1 MTLEPEEKNFGSYLA
16 YFRHQ
21 TKDKSGKALSQENFA
36 LAMYEIDNTVLFTG
50 DQIYKWEKGKSTFR
64 PSDRLKLLTI
74 LQVLVKYKGIKT
86 ISEASMLVHFSG
98 LKALE
103 EQEIANLHLVNPIT
117 DYFSQEKPA
126 NLSEPHQNYTYG
138 GGSRKLD
145 PMNFS
150 GVDVF
155 CNRPLQPM
163 EGLDLSSTSRLTNSA
178 REEKFRYSDT
188 SPHYFGLAPALP
200 SIFIGREK
208 AMQELRQRLCRQN
221 PAEDQNVQVLTAIR
235 GWPGVGKTSTASVL
249 AHDPEVMAHFPDGVL
264 WTSLRVNPN
273 ILPALLSWGT
283 AMGLDIINKAKNV
296 SEASAFLAAY
306 LRNKQ
311 MLLIIDDV
319 WKSSDALPFMIGGQ
333 NCATLLTT
341 RLPIIASRLVA
352 SPDQIYPLNVL
363 EEEDSFTLMQ
373 LIAPQVV
380 ESYPEETYS
389 LIRKLE
395 GLPLALQ
402 VAGRLLQAEF
412 STGYSVNDLIKE
424 ISSTSRILNEQAPA
438 DQENLSNATTPT
450 IAALLYRS
458 LEHLDE
464 ATRNKY
470 ALLGAIAP
478 SPAKFDQ
485 NIIASI
491 WQTHNP
497 RPMIKTLVDRGLLE
511 YLPKSQLFQMHSLL
525 VMLAQSLWIDNVKP
539 GTDEQA

>member
-1 MTLEPEEKNFGSYLA
+1 
-16 YFRHQ
+16 
-21 TKDKSGKALSQENFA
+21 
-36 LAMYEIDNTVLFTG
+36 
-50 DQIYKWEKGKSTFR
+50 
-64 PSDRLKLLTI
+64 
-74 LQVLVKYKGIKT
+74 
-86 ISEASMLVHFSG
+86 
-98 LKALE
+98 
-103 EQEIANLHLVNPIT
+103 
-117 DYFSQEKPA
+117 
-126 NLSEPHQNYTYG
+126 
-138 GGSRKLD
+138 
-145 PMNFS
+145 
-150 GVDVF
+150 
-155 CNRPLQPM
+155 
-163 EGLDLSSTSRLTNSA
+163 
-178 REEKFRYSDT
+178 
-188 SPHYFGLAPALP
+188 
-200 SIFIGREK
+200 
-208 AMQELRQRLCRQN
+208 
-221 PAEDQNVQVLTAIR
+221 
-235 GWPGVGKTSTASVL
+235 VGKTSTASVL

-264 WTSLRVNPN
+264 WTSLGVNPN
-273 ILPALLSWGT
+273 ILPALHSWGT
-283 AMGLDIINKAKNV
+283 AMGLDIISKTKNI

-306 LRNKQ
+306 LLKKQ

-319 WKSSDALPFMIGGQ
+319 WKSSDALSFMVGGR

-341 RLPIIASRLVA
+341 RLPIIASRLAA
-352 SPDQIYPLNVL
+352 SPDQIYPLDVL
-363 EEEDSFTLMQ
+363 EEEDSFTLMK

-380 ESYPEETYS
+380 ESYPEETCS

-412 STGYSVNDLIKE
+412 STGYSVNDLIQE
-424 ISSTSRILNEQAPA
+424 ISSTKRILNEQAPA

-470 ALLGAIAP
+470 ALLGAIAS

-511 YLPKSQLFQMHSLL
+511 YSPKSQLFQMHSLL

-539 GTDEQA
+539 DTDEQS